1 VDRVKDHRSEFRRRE
16 NLEIVIPSHNSFN
29 NSVVFCFDGLDF
41 IAKYRI
47 ISHVSMPLEIMFS
60 FPSKSF

>member
-1 VDRVKDHRSEFRRRE
+1 MKEHRNEFRRRE
-16 NLEIVIPSHNSFN
+16 NLEIVIPSRNSFN

-41 IAKYRI
+41 ISKYRI
-47 ISHVSMPLEIMFS
+47 ISHLSMPLEIVFS